1 MNGGLELFGPVI
13 ATPTRPGRSRPPSR
27 VPRPLSFGM
36 GSFDDFQ
43 RLDVRVGTVVDV
55 EDFPRARTPAYR
67 LTVDFGGEIGERR
80 TSAQVTT
87 YDREELRGMQVVA
100 VVNFEPKNIAG
111 FMSEVLVLGVP
122 GPDGEVVLLTPTRQG
137 PDGGRMY

>member
-1 MNGGLELFGPVI
+1 VTIEY
-13 ATPTRPGRSRPPSR
+13 
-27 VPRPLSFGM
+27 
-36 GSFDDFQ
+36 DDFG
-43 RLDVRVGTVVDV
+43 RVDIRVGTVTAV

-67 LTVDFGGEIGERR
+67 LTVDFGPEIGTRR

-87 YDREELRGMQVVA
+87 YDRDELVGMKVVA

-122 GPDGEVVLLTPTRQG
+122 GPDGEVVLLSPTRDV
-137 PDGGRMY
+137 PDGGRMF

>member
-1 MNGGLELFGPVI
+1 VTIEY
-13 ATPTRPGRSRPPSR
+13 
-27 VPRPLSFGM
+27 
-36 GSFDDFQ
+36 DDFD
-43 RLDVRVGTVVDV
+43 RVDIRVGTVTAV

-67 LTVDFGGEIGERR
+67 LTVDFGPEIGTRR

-87 YDREELRGMQVVA
+87 YDRDELVGMKVVA

-122 GPDGEVVLLTPTRQG
+122 GPDGEVVLLSPTRDV
-137 PDGGRMY
+137 PDGGRMF